1 MRKEDYTIFEYR
13 MGKEIKFTDLIV
25 DEKLNGIFEKVCV
38 RTEDAGYIDMSI
50 YRPLEWNQKP
60 YLKPVFNFHGGG
72 NVLGYYEQDGK
83 YCRLLADLTGCAII
97 NVDYALAP
105 EFKFPKPL

>member
-50 YRPLEWNQKP
+50 
-60 YLKPVFNFHGGG
+60 
-72 NVLGYYEQDGK
+72 
-83 YCRLLADLTGCAII
+83 
-97 NVDYALAP
+97 
-105 EFKFPKPL
+105 

>member
-38 RTEDAGYIDMSI
+38 RTEKCWL
-50 YRPLEWNQKP
+50 YRYV
-60 YLKPVFNFHGGG
+60 YLSSFRMESEILLKTNF
-72 NVLGYYEQDGK
+72 
-83 YCRLLADLTGCAII
+83 
-97 NVDYALAP
+97 
-105 EFKFPKPL
+105 